1 MPVYALKYFHLFL
14 ILNHQDDHS
23 RPKEAKKWIKSWK
36 FLILKCTFR
45 VLGNDLT
52 LAFTKLSIISKN
64 KNSSSSEFACPKRF
78 VLLSCETMQN
88 LLTGFA
94 ATTSIPRGEQE
105 FFPHLA
111 LTFWVNPFFTW
122 PWAKS
127 PWFQFFRRVFGGV
140 IRALASK
147 TITTFWKD
155 LFDSSKQFNF
165 PFCDLFYY
173 RLEPYLDLVFKKV
186 DLKKTK
192 RSKWWPP
199 WTFFLQKNCV
209 NERLKSVGKLT
220 DSDQWKEKNFQFFVS
235 DWFNL
240 FMEKERKSKSVFKG
254 GSRTEKSLLAINLW
268 VTTPLL
274 WNCCSTWKHS
284 CIGL

>member
-1 MPVYALKYFHLFL
+1 MKRKFWFSWDWCCVFL
-14 ILNHQDDHS
+14 VSNHQECQS

-199 WTFFLQKNCV
+199 WTFFSCKKIVLMKDWNQLGNWQIVISEKRKIFNFLFQIGSICSWRKREKVKVFSRVGQELKKVYLQ
-209 NERLKSVGKLT
+209 
-220 DSDQWKEKNFQFFVS
+220 
-235 DWFNL
+235 
-240 FMEKERKSKSVFKG
+240 
-254 GSRTEKSLLAINLW
+254 
-268 VTTPLL
+268 
-274 WNCCSTWKHS
+274 
-284 CIGL
+284 

>member
-1 MPVYALKYFHLFL
+1 MY
-14 ILNHQDDHS
+14 
-23 RPKEAKKWIKSWK
+23 KSWK
-36 FLILKCTFR
+36 ILILKCTFR

-52 LAFTKLSIISKN
+52 LAFTNLRIISKN

-173 RLEPYLDLVFKKV
+173 RLEPILDLVFKKV
-186 DLKKTK
+186 DLKRRQKGQNDDHLEL
-192 RSKWWPP
+192 
-199 WTFFLQKNCV
+199 FFLAK
-209 NERLKSVGKLT
+209 KL
-220 DSDQWKEKNFQFFVS
+220 
-235 DWFNL
+235 
-240 FMEKERKSKSVFKG
+240 
-254 GSRTEKSLLAINLW
+254 
-268 VTTPLL
+268 
-274 WNCCSTWKHS
+274 C
-284 CIGL
+284 